1 MTTWSDL
8 EERGWT
14 RQENT
19 NGKLVFIRPRDTGGG
34 KVNRKRDL
42 TESERLEFGE
52 VLFPGRSKRNKLE
65 VAPAP
70 SQTNTT
76 SQTNFGSDVFE
87 AGPSSQHTEGEEVS
101 FCYWET
107 ILFQSQ

>member
-19 NGKLVFIRPRDTGGG
+19 NGKIVYIRPRDTGGG

-42 TESERLEFGE
+42 TESERLEFGDI
-52 VLFPGRSKRNKLE
+52 LFPE
-65 VAPAP
+65 
-70 SQTNTT
+70 
-76 SQTNFGSDVFE
+76 
-87 AGPSSQHTEGEEVS
+87 
-101 FCYWET
+101 
-107 ILFQSQ
+107 